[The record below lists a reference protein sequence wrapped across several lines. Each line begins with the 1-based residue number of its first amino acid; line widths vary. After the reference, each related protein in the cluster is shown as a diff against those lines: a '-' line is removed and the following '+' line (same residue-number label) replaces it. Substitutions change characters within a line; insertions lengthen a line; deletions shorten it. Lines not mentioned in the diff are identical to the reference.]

1 MLAYTLVNLNV
12 TLSLQGGDDDGQD
25 PQGEREA
32 GQGQVQD
39 PAGGEE
45 GQHEEK
51 GGPVREHVS

>member
-1 MLAYTLVNLNV
+1 MFLVNLNM

-39 PAGGEE
+39 LAGGEE
-45 GQHEEK
+45 RQHKEE
-51 GGPVREHVS
+51 GRPV

>member
-51 GGPVREHVS
+51 GGPV